1 MPPGAPPGE
10 RWRIAAELGR
20 IAPRFDRSIRV
31 RSCGGQFAAFVT
43 GAPALG
49 RDASSSLDRPATGCE
64 CISTLLMQPHRAT
77 STLEPDMP
85 GTLSDLGRRERQI
98 MDIVIRRGRASA
110 AEVLADLPD
119 PPSYSSVRSM
129 LRLLEEKGHLVHEWD
144 GPRHAYRPT
153 GSPEQLRRSAVRH
166 LLRTFFSNSMESA
179 VAAMLGAGEKP
190 PSDEELKRLTRL
202 IAETR
207 RKRGRS

>member
-1 MPPGAPPGE
+1 M
-10 RWRIAAELGR
+10 
-20 IAPRFDRSIRV
+20 
-31 RSCGGQFAAFVT
+31 T
-43 GAPALG
+43 N
-49 RDASSSLDRPATGCE
+49 
-64 CISTLLMQPHRAT
+64 TLT
-77 STLEPDMP
+77 
-85 GTLSDLGRRERQI
+85 DLGRRERQI

-110 AEVLADLPD
+110 AQVLAELPD

-153 GSPEQLRRSAVRH
+153 GSPDQLRRSAVRH

-179 VAAMLGAGEKP
+179 VAAMLGAGERP
-190 PSDEELKRLTRL
+190 PSDDELKRLTKL
-202 IAETR
+202 ITGAR

>member
-1 MPPGAPPGE
+1 MGN
-10 RWRIAAELGR
+10 
-20 IAPRFDRSIRV
+20 
-31 RSCGGQFAAFVT
+31 
-43 GAPALG
+43 
-49 RDASSSLDRPATGCE
+49 
-64 CISTLLMQPHRAT
+64 TLT
-77 STLEPDMP
+77 
-85 GTLSDLGRRERQI
+85 DLGRRERQI

-144 GPRHAYRPT
+144 GPRHAYRTT
-153 GSPEQLRRSAVRH
+153 GSPDQLRRSAVRH

-179 VAAMLGAGEKP
+179 VAAMLGSGERP
-190 PSDEELKRLTRL
+190 PSDDELKRLTKL
-202 IAETR
+202 IAEAR

>member
-1 MPPGAPPGE
+1 
-10 RWRIAAELGR
+10 
-20 IAPRFDRSIRV
+20 
-31 RSCGGQFAAFVT
+31 
-43 GAPALG
+43 
-49 RDASSSLDRPATGCE
+49 
-64 CISTLLMQPHRAT
+64 
-77 STLEPDMP
+77 
-85 GTLSDLGRRERQI
+85 

-129 LRLLEEKGHLVHEWD
+129 LKLLEEKGYLAHEWD

-153 GSPEQLRRSAVRH
+153 GSPELLRRSAVRH

-190 PSDEELKRLTRL
+190 PSEDELKRLTKL
-202 IAETR
+202 IADAR
-207 RKRGRS
+207 RRRGRS